1 MTREEPL
8 ADYAFKFIKNIC
20 QKFGPR
26 YSSSE
31 EERQANEWIKDEL
44 SAYSDEVNLEEFDT
58 NPNLYPQGIFKVTGL
73 LAGISWIF
81 MPFAFPLPVLSM
93 ILILLGLFVL
103 ITELMMLKRW
113 ISPFFKKGVSS
124 NVWARIKPKGK
135 TKFRIV
141 FEGHTD
147 SAKMMRAVNE
157 NTDPPMLLLGFG
169 FLYII
174 YTLVMSIIKSIAQI
188 LGGPSISLFGIG
200 LIQWTLIDWLYFIP
214 WFILFPSFIYLI
226 YGVTGNKIVEGA
238 NDNLSGS
245 AVSAA
250 VGKYFHENRPENVEL
265 IVGSMGSEEIGD
277 RGAKAFVDKH
287 GDLLEDSYGFI
298 VDSAGAGDKIYI
310 VEKDTMHLTKYSP
323 EVVERIEK
331 AYSLFKKQNPDATEC
346 ERGGIP
352 LGSSD
357 ACMYSKAG
365 YKASFIITIGQ
376 KVKKPP
382 NWHSMTDTWQQID
395 KKILKDVIGICLNFV
410 ELVDN
415 EMKDREPIE

>member
-1 MTREEPL
+1 M
-8 ADYAFKFIKNIC
+8 
-20 QKFGPR
+20 
-26 YSSSE
+26 
-31 EERQANEWIKDEL
+31 
-44 SAYSDEVNLEEFDT
+44 
-58 NPNLYPQGIFKVTGL
+58 
-73 LAGISWIF
+73 
-81 MPFAFPLPVLSM
+81 
-93 ILILLGLFVL
+93 LGLFVL

-135 TKFRIV
+135 IRFRII

-157 NTDPPMLLLGFG
+157 NTDPPMLLLGLG
-169 FLYII
+169 FLFII
-174 YTLVMSIIKSIAQI
+174 YTLIMSIVKFVVQI
-188 LGGPSISLFGIG
+188 LIGPSITLFKVA
-200 LIQWTLIDWLYFIP
+200 LIHWTIIDWIYFIP
-214 WFILFPSFIYLI
+214 FIILFPAFLYLM
-226 YGVTGNKIVEGA
+226 YGVTGSEIVEGA

-250 VGKYFHENRPENVEL
+250 VGKYFYENRPKNVEL

-277 RGAKAFVDKH
+277 RGAKAFVDNH
-287 GDLLEDSYGFI
+287 GDLLKNSFGFI

-323 EVVERIEK
+323 EVVDRIEK
-331 AYSLFKKQNPDATEC
+331 AYNLFKEDNPDATEC

-365 YKASFIITIGQ
+365 YKASFIITIG
-376 KVKKPP
+376 KKAKKPP
-382 NWHSMTDTWQQID
+382 NWHSLTDTWQEID
-395 KKILKDVIGICLNFV
+395 KKVLKDVIGICLKFV

-415 EMKDREPIE
+415 EMEDSPQIE

>member
-124 NVWARIKPKGK
+124 NVWARIKTKGK

-147 SAKMMRAVNE
+147 SAKMMRAVN
-157 NTDPPMLLLGFG
+157 D
-169 FLYII
+169 
-174 YTLVMSIIKSIAQI
+174 
-188 LGGPSISLFGIG
+188 
-200 LIQWTLIDWLYFIP
+200 
-214 WFILFPSFIYLI
+214 
-226 YGVTGNKIVEGA
+226 EGA
-238 NDNLSGS
+238 
-245 AVSAA
+245 V
-250 VGKYFHENRPENVEL
+250 
-265 IVGSMGSEEIGD
+265 
-277 RGAKAFVDKH
+277 
-287 GDLLEDSYGFI
+287 
-298 VDSAGAGDKIYI
+298 
-310 VEKDTMHLTKYSP
+310 
-323 EVVERIEK
+323 
-331 AYSLFKKQNPDATEC
+331 
-346 ERGGIP
+346 
-352 LGSSD
+352 
-357 ACMYSKAG
+357 
-365 YKASFIITIGQ
+365 
-376 KVKKPP
+376 
-382 NWHSMTDTWQQID
+382 
-395 KKILKDVIGICLNFV
+395 
-410 ELVDN
+410 
-415 EMKDREPIE
+415 